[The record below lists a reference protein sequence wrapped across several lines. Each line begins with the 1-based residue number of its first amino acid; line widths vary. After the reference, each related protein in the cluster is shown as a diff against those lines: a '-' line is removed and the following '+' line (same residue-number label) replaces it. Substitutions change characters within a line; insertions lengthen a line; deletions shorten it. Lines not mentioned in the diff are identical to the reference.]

1 MNYVL
6 EINNDDSDVPQ
17 VVDDSIF
24 RSSVTDKTLVA
35 GSGYI
40 VTETDIS
47 DVSYDKLSETLYGPN
62 NLSAVSQPNQTND
75 ILENKTPDDLA
86 YYMLENKCLGN
97 QLYGIPKNRKRG
109 NNQSHPTSEN
119 KRGRNRSTPYM
130 VSDDES
136 RPYGCL
142 QCNKTFQ
149 QKHHLVGHQRT
160 HTGERPFPCRY
171 CGKGFSQRGC
181 LAVHLRIHTGEK
193 PYKCSTCGKQFADN
207 SHYYQH
213 RKKFN
218 HDVIHAPR
226 NKKQIK
232 FNK

>member
-6 EINNDDSDVPQ
+6 EINNDESDDPQ
-17 VVDDSIF
+17 ASDDAIYQS
-24 RSSVTDKTLVA
+24 TTKDKTLVA

-40 VTETDIS
+40 LTENDIA

-62 NLSAVSQPNQTND
+62 NLSNLPQPNQTND

-86 YYMLENKCLGN
+86 YFMLENKRIGN
-97 QLYGIPKNRKRG
+97 QLYSISKNQNR
-109 NNQSHPTSEN
+109 
-119 KRGRNRSTPYM
+119 RGRNKSTPFM

-181 LAVHLRIHTGEK
+181 LSVHMRIHTGEK

-226 NKKQIK
+226 NKKQLK
-232 FNK
+232 LH